1 MNNFWFFIFLFG
13 LNSSI
18 LGMTSKSVLEN
29 AEISSPVMSYDTWLS
44 CLAMPVPCKKVS
56 IKPKIPNYSDEICNY
71 AEEICNALKKAYPY
85 NFVDAEFYKFFSP
98 LITSWLFENR
108 YHDDLMSWFEYEV
121 ANGVCMFIQ
130 QTESLREYCRN
141 NCDKEVARYRKI
153 LWANFGRNVL
163 DWHVSMSSTVYAQ
176 HVVSLNKEIDAYKQS
191 LYAIDPLEKFKQNI
205 IKKINDLGLAIY
217 QEIVDEATR

>member
-18 LGMTSKSVLEN
+18 LGMTSQSVLEN
-29 AEISSPVMSYDTWLS
+29 AESSSPVMSYDTWLS

-56 IKPKIPNYSDEICNY
+56 IKPKILNYSEEICNY

-108 YHDDLMSWFEYEV
+108 YHDNLMSWFEYEV

-163 DWHVSMSSTVYAQ
+163 DWHVSMSYTVYAQ
-176 HVVSLNKEIDAYKQS
+176 HVAAIKKDVDAYKKS
-191 LYAIDPLEKFKQNI
+191 LYAVDPLERFKKNI
-205 IKKINDLGLAIY
+205 IKKINEFGHSVY
-217 QEIVDEATR
+217 QEMLDELTK